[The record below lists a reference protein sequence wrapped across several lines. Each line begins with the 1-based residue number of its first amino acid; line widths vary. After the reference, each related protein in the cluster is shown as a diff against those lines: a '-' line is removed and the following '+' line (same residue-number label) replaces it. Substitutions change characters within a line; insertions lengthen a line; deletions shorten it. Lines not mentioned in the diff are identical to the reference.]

1 VIAIAIPSTFKA
13 ASFSMRLETNE
24 RAFASPYGGSEQV
37 LDMGNDRWSASVIL
51 PAGPPEI
58 AMRNGAFINALRGQ
72 TNICYLWHLAQP
84 VPLGTMRGTPTAQA
98 AAIGSQSLVLN
109 SVAGATLLAGDM
121 IGVSGLL
128 LQVAEDA
135 TANGAGVMVVKV
147 VNKLR
152 LAVANGSAVTWNRPT
167 APFRKVSKP
176 SFQHF
181 FGYADGVSIDFIEAI
196 G

>member
-1 VIAIAIPSTFKA
+1 MTIVAIPSTFKA
-13 ASFSMRLETNE
+13 SSFSMRLETNE
-24 RAFASPYGGSEQV
+24 RVFASPYGGSEQA
-37 LDMGNDRWSASVIL
+37 LDMGNDRWSASVVL
-51 PAGPPEI
+51 PPGPPET
-58 AMRNGAFINALRGQ
+58 AMRNGAFLNALRGQ

-84 VPLGTMRGTPTAQA
+84 VPQGTMRGAPSAQA
-98 AAIGSQSLVLN
+98 AAIGSQTLSLN
-109 SVAGATLLAGDM
+109 TTPAATLMAGDM

-135 TANGAGVMVVKV
+135 LANGAGVMAVKV

-181 FGYADGVSIDFIEAI
+181 FGYADGVSIDFVEVIL
-196 G
+196 

>member
-1 VIAIAIPSTFKA
+1 MAAIAVPSSFKA
-13 ASFSMRLETNE
+13 ASFGMRLETNE

-37 LDMGNDRWSASVIL
+37 LDMGNDRWSIAMTL
-51 PAGPPEI
+51 PPGPPEI
-58 AMRNGAFINALRGQ
+58 SMRNAAFLNALRGQ
-72 TNICYLWHLAQP
+72 TNICYLWHMAQP
-84 VPLGTMRGTPTAQA
+84 TPLGTLRGTPTAQA
-98 AAIGSQSLVLN
+98 ATIGAQALTLN
-109 SVAGATLLAGDM
+109 TMPAATLLMGDM

-135 TANGAGVMVVKV
+135 VADGAGVMPLKI

-152 LAVANGSAVTWNRPT
+152 VAVAAGSTVIWSRPT

-181 FGYADGVSIDFIEAI
+181 FGYADGVSIDFVEAI

>member
-1 VIAIAIPSTFKA
+1 
-13 ASFSMRLETNE
+13 MRLETNE

>member
-1 VIAIAIPSTFKA
+1 MIAIAIPSTFKA